1 MNRSARTAVVVA
13 CAALA
18 VALTASA
25 VATAAYKKGQY
36 EGTTSQGHAI
46 SFKAKKL
53 GVKNFAF
60 TIDVPCNDGSAQAL
74 RATGAQAPTNDKG
87 KFKAVFAGIGTTVA
101 KGKLKRKRAEGTI
114 KSAGV
119 VNQQTGATCPT
130 YSVSWSAKKE

>member
-1 MNRSARTAVVVA
+1 MKRSRRTVVVVV

-25 VATAAYKKGQY
+25 VASATYKKGQY
-36 EGTTSQGHAI
+36 EGTTAQGHAI
-46 SFKAKKL
+46 NFKAKKL
-53 GVKNFAF
+53 GVKNFVF
-60 TIDVPCNDGSAQAL
+60 TIDVPCNDGSVQAL

-101 KGKLKRKRAEGTI
+101 KGKLKRESAAGTI
-114 KSAGV
+114 KSTGV

-130 YSVSWSAKKE
+130 HSVSWSAKKQ

>member
-1 MNRSARTAVVVA
+1 MNRSRRTVLVVV

-25 VATAAYKKGQY
+25 VATAAYKKGKY

-46 SFKAKKL
+46 NFKAKKL

-60 TIDVPCNDGSAQAL
+60 TVDVPCNDGSVQAL

-87 KFKAVFAGIGTTVA
+87 KFKAVFTGLGTTVA
-101 KGKLKRKRAEGTI
+101 KGKLKRKQAEGTI
-114 KSAGV
+114 KSTGV
-119 VNQQTGATCPT
+119 VNEVTGASCPT
-130 YSVSWSAKKE
+130 NSVNWSAKKQ